1 MILRSAFVAA
11 TLLALAPAAHAW
23 EHVEK
28 GVRISDPWT
37 PATLR
42 LAAGNAVYLR
52 VKNETAAALHLTAV
66 KSPAAGSST
75 LHTTLYGND
84 GVARMLDIAQV
95 EIAPG
100 ETLVLEPQ
108 AMHVMMSA
116 MPKTVTKDQTFP
128 ITLSFREIGDITVDV
143 MVEAATALAPRA
155 R

>member
-1 MILRSAFVAA
+1 M
-11 TLLALAPAAHAW
+11 
-23 EHVEK
+23 
-28 GVRISDPWT
+28 RISDPWT

-42 LAAGNAVYLR
+42 VQSGNAVYFK
-52 VKNETAAALHLTAV
+52 VKNETAAALHLTGV
-66 KSPAAGSST
+66 KSPVAGSST

-108 AMHVMMSA
+108 AMHVMMTA
-116 MPKTVTKDQTFP
+116 MPKAVARDQTFP
-128 ITLSFREIGDITVDV
+128 ITLTFREIGDVTVDV
-143 MVEAATALAPRA
+143 MVEAATALAPRV